1 MEPERAQDEP
11 ATRDLGSHAHLG
23 VALHTSDPKV
33 GLAPSLGP
41 TVRADERRLRSGAS
55 LAGCVAERRGR
66 EGKKPVRRELF
77 EETGLL
83 DPEVGPCVWQRDHT
97 FRWGTGMLRQV
108 ESYFVVHTAVFEIS
122 TENHEE
128 AEREFLDTH
137 RWFTLEELRSHD
149 ETLVP
154 GNFAELLAP
163 LLRGEYPA
171 NPVTVGI

>member
-1 MEPERAQDEP
+1 
-11 ATRDLGSHAHLG
+11 
-23 VALHTSDPKV
+23 
-33 GLAPSLGP
+33 
-41 TVRADERRLRSGAS
+41 
-55 LAGCVAERRGR
+55 
-66 EGKKPVRRELF
+66 
-77 EETGLL
+77 
-83 DPEVGPCVWQRDHT
+83 
-97 FRWGTGMLRQV
+97 MLRQV

-171 NPVTVGI
+171 NPVTVGIDRSRSGPGYRGFAPGATAPFETLQAPSVSSRSSTHAIPVFSETMRTSMLLSSATNV

>member
-1 MEPERAQDEP
+1 MSEPGPAARYAARAVVIDDARRTLLFRAKVPGRVGRFIWIAPGGGIQEGEDE
-11 ATRDLGSHAHLG
+11 
-23 VALHTSDPKV
+23 
-33 GLAPSLGP
+33 LA
-41 TVRADERRLRSGAS
+41 
-55 LAGCVAERRGR
+55 C
-66 EGKKPVRRELF
+66 VRRELF

-171 NPVTVGI
+171 NPVIVGI